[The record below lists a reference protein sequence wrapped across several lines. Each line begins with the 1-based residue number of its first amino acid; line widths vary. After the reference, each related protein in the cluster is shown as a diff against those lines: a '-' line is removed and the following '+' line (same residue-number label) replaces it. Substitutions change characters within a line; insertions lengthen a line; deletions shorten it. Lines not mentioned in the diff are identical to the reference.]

1 MEESDFFGEIGVLF
15 SVPRTVTCRAKAKCL
30 LLILTK
36 DALTRA
42 SEEYPHVADSIGLIA
57 QERFSSY
64 IKQRNNAVRVDF
76 AEEINLSLTQ
86 TSLKEVPLFK
96 DCEVGFLHMLA
107 IQLTPHHYYA
117 GETIFRKGDQAL
129 EMFFMVKGTAEAFS
143 EEDGTIYATFNP
155 GSFFGEVGLFFD
167 IKRTA
172 SIRCTTDVNILKLT
186 RDILEKSLESY
197 PEVSNKI
204 RAEAKQR
211 YLYNQEREK
220 VKITKKR
227 QAQTDHDVV
236 REKLKSVSQ
245 HFLSRRFPF

>member
-1 MEESDFFGEIGVLF
+1 MVESEFFGEIGVLF

-30 LLILTK
+30 LLVLTK

-42 SEEYPHVADSIGLIA
+42 SEEYPHLADSIGLIA

-64 IKQRNNAVRVDF
+64 VKQRNNGLKVDF

-117 GETIFRKGDQAL
+117 GDTIIKRGDQAC
-129 EMFFMVKGTAEAFS
+129 EMFFVVKGTAEAFN

-172 SIRCTTDVNILKLT
+172 SIRCLTDVNILKLT

-197 PEVSNKI
+197 PEVNTKI

-220 VKITKKR
+220 LKISKKR
-227 QAQTDHDVV
+227 QAQTDHDIV
-236 REKLKSVSQ
+236 REKLKAVS
-245 HFLSRRFPF
+245 

>member
-15 SVPRTVTCRAKAKCL
+15 SVPRTVTCRARAKCL

-36 DALTRA
+36 DALTKA
-42 SEEYPHVADSIGLIA
+42 SEEYPHVADMIGLIA

-64 IKQRNNAVRVDF
+64 VKQRNNAVKVDF

-86 TSLKEVPLFK
+86 NSLKEVPLFK
-96 DCEVGFLHMLA
+96 DCELGFLHMLA
-107 IQLTPHHYYA
+107 IQLTPHHQYE
-117 GETIFRKGDQAL
+117 GELIIRKGDQAS
-129 EMFFMVKGTAEAFS
+129 EMFFIVKGSAEAFS
-143 EEDGTIYATFNP
+143 EEDGTIYATFGP

-172 SIRCTTDVNILKLT
+172 SVRCVTDVNILTLT
-186 RDILEKSLESY
+186 RDKLEKSLESY
-197 PEVSNKI
+197 PEVSIKI

-220 VKITKKR
+220 LKSTKKR

-236 REKLKSVSQ
+236 REKLKSVSNI
-245 HFLSRRFPF
+245 FL